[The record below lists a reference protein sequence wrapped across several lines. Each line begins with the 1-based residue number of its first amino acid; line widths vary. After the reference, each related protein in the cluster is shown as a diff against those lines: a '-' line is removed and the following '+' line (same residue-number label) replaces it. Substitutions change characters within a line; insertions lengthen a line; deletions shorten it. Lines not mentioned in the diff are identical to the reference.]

1 MKGKS
6 IHGKYAAMRT
16 GILCIVAVTALWGI
30 IPILVKIVLKTIDP
44 FSLSFLRLFQ
54 GAVVLL
60 LLYRIRGGQWKA
72 LFQKNRWH
80 LIGGIGISINYALF
94 TIGLNFTTAGA
105 GVLVVQIQVVTL
117 AVLAALFLGERL
129 TVFKIAGMVAVIC
142 GVVFVVLPQNT
153 LGSMFGSQ
161 YTLGNAMMFVS
172 GITWGIYALA
182 NKTLSKQMG
191 SFHILIPIFGIGALV
206 TGVVASKHFELKAA
220 ISVKALAVIVILG
233 TLCTGG
239 AYYLLS
245 EGLKRLS
252 AALAVTI
259 TTLSPLLS
267 LWLAHLI
274 LGEEIST
281 AMFVATAL
289 IIGGILVMVYS
300 ERNHEKPVTGYGKKP

>member
-1 MKGKS
+1 
-6 IHGKYAAMRT
+6 
-16 GILCIVAVTALWGI
+16 
-30 IPILVKIVLKTIDP
+30 
-44 FSLSFLRLFQ
+44 
-54 GAVVLL
+54 
-60 LLYRIRGGQWKA
+60 
-72 LFQKNRWH
+72 
-80 LIGGIGISINYALF
+80 
-94 TIGLNFTTAGA
+94 
-105 GVLVVQIQVVTL
+105 
-117 AVLAALFLGERL
+117 
-129 TVFKIAGMVAVIC
+129 
-142 GVVFVVLPQNT
+142 
-153 LGSMFGSQ
+153 
-161 YTLGNAMMFVS
+161 
-172 GITWGIYALA
+172 
-182 NKTLSKQMG
+182 MG

-206 TGVVASKHFELKAA
+206 TGVVAATQFELKAA

-233 TLCTGG
+233 TLCSGG

-300 ERNHEKPVTGYGKKP
+300 EHNYENPVTGCGKKP

>member
-1 MKGKS
+1 
-6 IHGKYAAMRT
+6 
-16 GILCIVAVTALWGI
+16 
-30 IPILVKIVLKTIDP
+30 
-44 FSLSFLRLFQ
+44 
-54 GAVVLL
+54 
-60 LLYRIRGGQWKA
+60 
-72 LFQKNRWH
+72 
-80 LIGGIGISINYALF
+80 
-94 TIGLNFTTAGA
+94 
-105 GVLVVQIQVVTL
+105 
-117 AVLAALFLGERL
+117 
-129 TVFKIAGMVAVIC
+129 MVAAT
-142 GVVFVVLPQNT
+142 Q
-153 LGSMFGSQ
+153 
-161 YTLGNAMMFVS
+161 
-172 GITWGIYALA
+172 
-182 NKTLSKQMG
+182 
-191 SFHILIPIFGIGALV
+191 
-206 TGVVASKHFELKAA
+206 FELKAA

-300 ERNHEKPVTGYGKKP
+300 ERNHERPVTGCGKKP